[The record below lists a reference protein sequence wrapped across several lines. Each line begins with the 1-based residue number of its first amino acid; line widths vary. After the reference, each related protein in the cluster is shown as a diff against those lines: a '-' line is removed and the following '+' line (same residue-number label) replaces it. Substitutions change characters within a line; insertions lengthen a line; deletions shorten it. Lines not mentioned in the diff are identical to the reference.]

1 MSYEIKKLLPRHIKI
16 MDLKILGLKQKEIA
30 RELDLSEQAVSSIVR
45 SKVFQEHLPQRR
57 RELAQVSD
65 SDEGYEPTSV
75 LSRLHRSALP
85 SATRLVELLGS
96 DDERIALAAARA
108 ILDRAGYGAVK
119 GEYNM
124 KTTVF
129 VQGGQLS
136 MDQGKLKGTNDCG
149 ESTEWADPAVDGSED
164 AS

>member
-1 MSYEIKKLLPRHIKI
+1 M
-16 MDLKILGLKQKEIA
+16 
-30 RELDLSEQAVSSIVR
+30 
-45 SKVFQEHLPQRR
+45 
-57 RELAQVSD
+57 
-65 SDEGYEPTSV
+65 

-85 SATRLVELLGS
+85 SATRLVELLDS

-149 ESTEWADPAVDGSED
+149 ESTEWADPAVDGSERRKLTVD
-164 AS
+164 ECLTLDINALVWTEAPTVQRTGELELTARIVLRHV